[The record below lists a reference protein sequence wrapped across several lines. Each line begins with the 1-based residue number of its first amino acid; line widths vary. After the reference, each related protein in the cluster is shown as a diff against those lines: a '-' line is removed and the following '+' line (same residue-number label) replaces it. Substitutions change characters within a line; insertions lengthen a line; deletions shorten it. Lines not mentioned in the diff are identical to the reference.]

1 MENGMSKLVKIALVA
16 VMLLALTSF
25 AQSEGI
31 QKKNIVFHTFS
42 IALPM
47 DWGGTWEQSSNLKYD
62 DGSFTRDRDLKM
74 DMIMGLQL
82 KWTRDLV
89 YQGGLSFEVGA
100 GIGFINFPVNESKK
114 YSYFDPYDHMNQI
127 DSRFDLNAKVGLG
140 YAPFVNDFILAV
152 HAILGG
158 DMKYLGKSYQME
170 DFTQEYST
178 LLFNFVGGGDIVLGY
193 RITERLGINAGVDV
207 VVNLF
212 GFGKRE
218 SRFGY
223 SDDLETIDYKL
234 THVFSGFQIVPRVVV
249 SLRC

>member
-1 MENGMSKLVKIALVA
+1 MSKLVKIALVA

-31 QKKNIVFHTFS
+31 QKKNIVFHIFS

-47 DWGGTWEQSSNLKYD
+47 DWGGTWEQSSNLKYENI
-62 DGSFTRDRDLKM
+62 FTRDRDLKM
-74 DMIMGLQL
+74 DMTMGLQL
-82 KWTRDLV
+82 KWMRDLV
-89 YQGGLSFEVGA
+89 YQSGLSFEVGA

-170 DFTQEYST
+170 DFTEEYST

-193 RITERLGINAGVDV
+193 RITEKLGINAGVDV
-207 VVNLF
+207 TVNLF
-212 GFGKRE
+212 GFGNRTKEFNYRNDN
-218 SRFGY
+218 F
-223 SDDLETIDYKL
+223 ETIDYKL
-234 THVFSGFQIVPRVVV
+234 NHVFSGFQIVPCVGV
-249 SLRC
+249 SLKF

>member
-1 MENGMSKLVKIALVA
+1 MFESMKIVLVA

-47 DWGGTWEQSSNLKYD
+47 DWGGTWVQYSNFRYED
-62 DGSFTRDRDLKM
+62 EFTRDRDLKM

-158 DMKYLGKSYQME
+158 DMKYLGKTYQME
-170 DFTQEYST
+170 DFTDDIST
-178 LLFNFVGGGDIVLGY
+178 WLFNFVGGADIVLGY
-193 RITERLGINAGVDV
+193 RITERFGINAGVDV

-234 THVFSGFQIVPRVVV
+234 NHVFSGFQIVPRVGV
-249 SLRC
+249 SLRF

>member
-1 MENGMSKLVKIALVA
+1 MSDSIKKVLAA
-16 VMLLALTSF
+16 MMLLALTSF

-31 QKKNIVFHTFS
+31 PKKNIVFHTFS

-82 KWTRDLV
+82 KWSRDLV
-89 YQGGLSFEVGA
+89 YQSGLSFEVGA

-127 DSRFDLNAKVGLG
+127 DSRFDLNAKVGIG
-140 YAPFVNDFILAV
+140 FAPFANDFVLAV

-178 LLFNFVGGGDIVLGY
+178 LLFNFVGGADIVLGY

-207 VVNLF
+207 AVNLF
-212 GFGKRE
+212 GFG
-218 SRFGY
+218 SRTKEYYYGNDNF
-223 SDDLETIDYKL
+223 ETIDYKL
-234 THVFSGFQIVPRVVV
+234 NHVFSGFQIVPRVGV
-249 SLRC
+249 SLRF

>member
-1 MENGMSKLVKIALVA
+1 MSNLMKNVLAA

-25 AQSEGI
+25 AQSDG
-31 QKKNIVFHTFS
+31 KKKERFVFHSFS

-89 YQGGLSFEVGA
+89 YQSGLSFEVGA
-100 GIGFINFPVNESKK
+100 GIGFINIPVNESKN
-114 YSYFDPYDHMNQI
+114 YSYFDVDEHMNQI

-140 YAPFVNDFILAV
+140 YAPFANDFVLAV

-158 DMKYLGKSYQME
+158 DMKYLGKTYQEE
-170 DFTQEYST
+170 DITEEYST
-178 LLFNFVGGGDIVLGY
+178 LLFNFVGGADIVVGY

-207 VVNLF
+207 TVNLF
-212 GFGKRE
+212 GFGHKTSE
-218 SRFGY
+218 FSY
-223 SDDLETIDYKL
+223 SNDNFETIDYKL
-234 THVFSGFQIVPRVVV
+234 NHVFSGFQIVPRVGV
-249 SLRC
+249 SLRF

>member
-1 MENGMSKLVKIALVA
+1 MFESMKIVLVA

-47 DWGGTWEQSSNLKYD
+47 DWGGTWVQYSNFRYED
-62 DGSFTRDRDLKM
+62 EFTRDRDLKM

-158 DMKYLGKSYQME
+158 DMKYLGKTYQME
-170 DFTQEYST
+170 DITEDIST
-178 LLFNFVGGGDIVLGY
+178 WLFNFVGGADIVLGY
-193 RITERLGINAGVDV
+193 RITERFGINAGVDV

-234 THVFSGFQIVPRVVV
+234 NHVFSGFQIVPRVGV
-249 SLRC
+249 SLRF

>member
-1 MENGMSKLVKIALVA
+1 MENGMSNSIKIVLAA

-25 AQSEGI
+25 AQSDG
-31 QKKNIVFHTFS
+31 KKKERFVFHSFS

-47 DWGGTWEQSSNLKYD
+47 DWGGTWEQYSNLEYENK
-62 DGSFTRDRDLKM
+62 FTRDRDLKM

-89 YQGGLSFEVGA
+89 FQSGLSFEVGA
-100 GIGFINFPVNESKK
+100 GIGFINIPVNESKK
-114 YSYFDPYDHMNQI
+114 YSYFDPYAHLNQI

-140 YAPFVNDFILAV
+140 FAPFINDFIFVV

-158 DMKYLGKSYQME
+158 DMKYLGESYPME

-207 VVNLF
+207 TVNLF

-218 SRFGY
+218 FRFGY
-223 SDDLETIDYKL
+223 SDDFETIDYKL
-234 THVFSGFQIVPRVVV
+234 DHVFSGFQVVPHVGV
-249 SLRC
+249 SLKF

>member
-1 MENGMSKLVKIALVA
+1 MSNSIKIVLAA

-31 QKKNIVFHTFS
+31 QKKNIVFHSFS

-47 DWGGTWEQSSNLKYD
+47 DWGGTWEQYSNLKYD

-74 DMIMGLQL
+74 DMTMGLQL

-89 YQGGLSFEVGA
+89 YQSGLSFEVGA

-158 DMKYLGKSYQME
+158 DMKYLGKTYQME
-170 DFTQEYST
+170 DNTEDIST
-178 LLFNFVGGGDIVLGY
+178 WLFNFVGGADIVLGY
-193 RITERLGINAGVDV
+193 RITERFGINAGVDV
-207 VVNLF
+207 AVNLF
-212 GFGKRE
+212 GFGNRTRE
-218 SRFGY
+218 LNYGNDNF
-223 SDDLETIDYKL
+223 ETIDYKL
-234 THVFSGFQIVPRVVV
+234 THVFSGFQIVPRVGV
-249 SLRC
+249 SLKF

>member
-1 MENGMSKLVKIALVA
+1 MENGMSKLVKIAFVA

-158 DMKYLGKSYQME
+158 DMKYLGKTYQME
-170 DFTQEYST
+170 DITEDIST
-178 LLFNFVGGGDIVLGY
+178 WLFNFVGGADIVLGY
-193 RITERLGINAGVDV
+193 RITERFGINAGVDV

-234 THVFSGFQIVPRVVV
+234 NHVFSGFQIVPRVGV
-249 SLRC
+249 SLRF

>member
-1 MENGMSKLVKIALVA
+1 MSNSIKIVLAA
-16 VMLLALTSF
+16 VTLLALTSF
-25 AQSEGI
+25 AQSDG
-31 QKKNIVFHTFS
+31 KKKERFVFHSFS

-47 DWGGTWEQSSNLKYD
+47 DWGGTWEQSSNLKYENI
-62 DGSFTRDRDLKM
+62 FTRDRDLKM

-89 YQGGLSFEVGA
+89 FQSGLSFEVGA
-100 GIGFINFPVNESKK
+100 GIGFINIPVNESKK

-140 YAPFVNDFILAV
+140 FAPFVNDFIFV
-152 HAILGG
+152 MHAILGG

-207 VVNLF
+207 TVNLF

-218 SRFGY
+218 SRYGN
-223 SDDLETIDYKL
+223 SDNLETIDYKL
-234 THVFSGFQIVPRVVV
+234 DHIFSGFQVVPHVGV
-249 SLRC
+249 SLKF

>member
-1 MENGMSKLVKIALVA
+1 MPSLIKNVLAS

-47 DWGGTWEQSSNLKYD
+47 DWGRTWEQYSNLKYENK
-62 DGSFTRDRDLKM
+62 FTRDRDLKM

-82 KWTRDLV
+82 KWTSDLV

-158 DMKYLGKSYQME
+158 DMKYLGKTYQME
-170 DFTQEYST
+170 DITEDIST
-178 LLFNFVGGGDIVLGY
+178 WLFNFVGGGDIVLGY
-193 RITERLGINAGVDV
+193 QITERLGINAGVDV

-212 GFGKRE
+212 GFGNRTKEFNYRNDN
-218 SRFGY
+218 F
-223 SDDLETIDYKL
+223 ETIDYKL
-234 THVFSGFQIVPRVVV
+234 NHVFSGFQIVPCVGV
-249 SLRC
+249 SLKF

>member
-1 MENGMSKLVKIALVA
+1 MSNSIKNVLAS

-47 DWGGTWEQSSNLKYD
+47 DWGGTWEQYSNLKYD

-74 DMIMGLQL
+74 DMTMGLQL

-89 YQGGLSFEVGA
+89 YQSGLSFEVGA

-140 YAPFVNDFILAV
+140 FAPFVNDFIFVV

-158 DMKYLGKSYQME
+158 DMKYLGKTYQME
-170 DFTQEYST
+170 DITEDIST
-178 LLFNFVGGGDIVLGY
+178 WLFNFVSGADIVLGY

-212 GFGKRE
+212 GFGNRTRE
-218 SRFGY
+218 FSY
-223 SDDLETIDYKL
+223 SNDNFETIDYKL
-234 THVFSGFQIVPRVVV
+234 NHVFSGFQIVPRVGV
-249 SLRC
+249 SLKF

>member
-1 MENGMSKLVKIALVA
+1 MSKLVKIALVA

-47 DWGGTWEQSSNLKYD
+47 DWGGTWTQYSNLEYD
-62 DGSFTRDRDLKM
+62 DGSFSRDRDLKM
-74 DMIMGLQL
+74 DMTMGLQL

-89 YQGGLSFEVGA
+89 YQSGL

-170 DFTQEYST
+170 DFTDDIST
-178 LLFNFVGGGDIVLGY
+178 WLFNFVGGADIVLGY
-193 RITERLGINAGVDV
+193 RITERFGINAGVDV

-212 GFGKRE
+212 GFGNRTKEFNYRNDN
-218 SRFGY
+218 F
-223 SDDLETIDYKL
+223 ETIDYKL
-234 THVFSGFQIVPRVVV
+234 NHVFSGFQIVPCVGV
-249 SLRC
+249 SLKF

>member
-1 MENGMSKLVKIALVA
+1 MSKLVKIALVA

-47 DWGGTWEQSSNLKYD
+47 DWGGTWEQYSNLKYD

-74 DMIMGLQL
+74 DMTMGLQL
-82 KWTRDLV
+82 KWTRDLI
-89 YQGGLSFEVGA
+89 YQSGLSFEVGA

-158 DMKYLGKSYQME
+158 DMKYLGKTYQME
-170 DFTQEYST
+170 DITEDIST
-178 LLFNFVGGGDIVLGY
+178 WLFNFVGGADIVLGY
-193 RITERLGINAGVDV
+193 RITERFGINAGVDV
-207 VVNLF
+207 VMNLF
-212 GFGKRE
+212 GVGNRTKEFND
-218 SRFGY
+218 SNDNF
-223 SDDLETIDYKL
+223 ETIDYKL
-234 THVFSGFQIVPRVVV
+234 NHVFSGFQIVQCVGV
-249 SLRC
+249 SLKF